1 MHKASWDGLRPS
13 LLFWGFIVSGKI
25 SEQTVVSISVLTLIV
40 GLAFW
45 VGTIWMLVQRH
56 DQDIAQMK
64 SDIVQDRKAASEK
77 MDRVVENL
85 AQVSAQLEIL
95 IKMQERR
102 KDR

>member
-1 MHKASWDGLRPS
+1 M
-13 LLFWGFIVSGKI
+13 SGRI
-25 SEQTVVSISVLTLIV
+25 SEQTFISIGVVTLLV
-40 GLAFW
+40 GLSFW
-45 VGTIWMLVQRH
+45 VGTIWMMVQRH